1 MKYARIY
8 FWLLPLTFSIAFLP
22 SVSNAQKEFEI
33 STHQNISVNTT
44 SSKIRAVINT
54 DNKKSRKIKMRKYC
68 WYDNSS
74 IHETYGGYSGYL
86 LDGEYTEFTYP
97 GNELSASG
105 QFKNGL
111 KNGKWITWNENN
123 SIKEKSSWKNGELNG
138 KRYSYDM
145 NGSLVLVEN
154 YKNGKLNGKSVR
166 YTPDSTKISHYKH
179 GNLKPSKESAASA
192 TLQSSKVPAT
202 KSPAKRQSENNV
214 SSSKK
219 IPNKPNAS
227 PKNMKSNPTQN
238 PKTKKGFWHSPL
250 HLHKKAK

>member
-8 FWLLPLTFSIAFLP
+8 LWLLQLTFSIAFLP
-22 SVSNAQKEFEI
+22 SVSIAQKEFEI
-33 STHQNISVNTT
+33 SNHQNISVNTP

-54 DNKKSRKIKMRKYC
+54 DNKKSRKIKMRRYC

-111 KNGKWITWNENN
+111 KNGKWITWNENH
-123 SIKEKSSWKNGELNG
+123 SIKEKSFWKNGELNG
-138 KRYSYDM
+138 KRYSYDI
-145 NGSLVLVEN
+145 NGNLVLVEN
-154 YKNGKLNGKSVR
+154 YKSGKLNGKSVR

-179 GNLKPSKESAASA
+179 GNLKTAKKSAAI
-192 TLQSSKVPAT
+192 QSPKVPTT
-202 KSPAKRQSENNV
+202 KSPGQTPIRKNASPN
-214 SSSKK
+214 KK
-219 IPNKPNAS
+219 KPNKPGAS
-227 PKNMKSNPTQN
+227 PNNMKSSTKPNSKN
-238 PKTKKGFWHSPL
+238 KKGFWHRPL
-250 HLHKKAK
+250 HLYKKAK